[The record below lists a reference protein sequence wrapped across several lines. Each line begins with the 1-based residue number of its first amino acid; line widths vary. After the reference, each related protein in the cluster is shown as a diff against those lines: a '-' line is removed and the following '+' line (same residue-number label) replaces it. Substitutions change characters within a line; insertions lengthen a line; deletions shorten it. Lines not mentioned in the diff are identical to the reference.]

1 VQAIEQLETTSEVSQ
16 TLAATHCDV
25 SAAQSAAN
33 RTQTFVPPASVQP

>member
-1 VQAIEQLETTSEVSQ
+1 VQAIEQLET
-16 TLAATHCDV
+16 THCDV